1 MMMLRLQTQAPT
13 DDNDDE
19 GQWIYDET
27 LTILSILHRG
37 FHCLHVIMSTWLFL
51 TSVASFFIFIKDHKV
66 KHQNLNVEE
75 KIFSFLVLKLRALSL
90 KLNNTNF
97 SSTLNFISQFK
108 RYFRIVFFF
117 VVAPFLYVGKQLR
130 SSMMYTSL
138 GLSRKH
144 SNEFEVPLFHYFHHD
159 EQLIYNLKE
168 IFYNELLVKPEYIF
182 Q

>member
-75 KIFSFLVLKLRALSL
+75 KIFSFLVLKLPALSL

-97 SSTLNFISQFK
+97 SSTLNFNSQFK

-130 SSMMYTSL
+130 SSMMYASL

-144 SNEFEVPLFHYFHHD
+144 SNEFEVPLFHYFHLD

-168 IFYNELLVKPEYIF
+168 IFYNELLVKPLYIF